1 MYGGDMCGGVR
12 FEARLEDNM
21 GITDR
26 CVEKKQMR
34 FQVGDTIRFT
44 DSDEVVEVMER
55 LAQDGVYTDF
65 LFEKDGEEGYWLV
78 VTEEDGKA

>member
-1 MYGGDMCGGVR
+1 
-12 FEARLEDNM
+12 M

-34 FQVGDTIRFT
+34 LQVGDTIRCT
-44 DSDEVVEVMER
+44 DSDDMVEIMHK
-55 LAQDGVYTDF
+55 LSSDGVYTDF
-65 LFEKDGEEGYWLV
+65 LYEKDGEKGYWLV